1 MLKRF
6 GKILIVGLI
15 FGVGVSATYGFFVS
29 RSEQKKAVAVAAQVP
44 DANVSQFISPTPQVL
59 GDSTAQSAPA
69 FSSEHY
75 HISQISFGADGA
87 LVMGSSAEG
96 LAVSNMHGELL
107 TTVDQSEMRYVITWQ
122 TNKLAQSQI
131 EYAKN
136 GAASKTI
143 TEPGYGFVHSV
154 VLSDLD
160 PASAYTYQVTTTDQ
174 WGNQTKSDKYAM
186 YTSQKALSVF
196 DLITAQFSQI
206 FGWAMKK

>member
-6 GKILIVGLI
+6 GKILIFGLI
-15 FGVGVSATYGFFVS
+15 ISVGASATYGFFVS
-29 RSEQKKAVAVAAQVP
+29 RSGQKKAAAIAAQVP
-44 DANVSQFISPTPQVL
+44 DVTVSQFIDPTPAVL
-59 GDSTAQSAPA
+59 GDSTTQSAPA

-75 HISQISFGADGA
+75 HISQISFGEGDVLA
-87 LVMGSSAEG
+87 MGSSADA
-96 LAVSNMHGELL
+96 LQVSNMHGELL

-174 WGNQTKSDKYAM
+174 WGNQVKSDRYAM